1 MGQKKKLEEETVED
15 AENET
20 TRRKRK
26 RMAKA
31 VVTVE
36 RQEQT
41 LQAETAQHM
50 DYNVS
55 RRCGKYN
62 HYASRYR
69 TGADPKR
76 DPRKRKSTPYEPVFY
91 VSIHGSQITARCVT
105 GGQTV
110 CRDASQFKLANAVI
124 DTTDEPCREE

>member
-1 MGQKKKLEEETVED
+1 MGQKKKLEEETVEN

-50 DYNVS
+50 DYNSS
-55 RRCGKYN
+55 R
-62 HYASRYR
+62 
-69 TGADPKR
+69 
-76 DPRKRKSTPYEPVFY
+76 
-91 VSIHGSQITARCVT
+91 
-105 GGQTV
+105 
-110 CRDASQFKLANAVI
+110 
-124 DTTDEPCREE
+124 